1 MTFKPNLSLN
11 KKHNGKKTTSIEHNS
26 AFVKQAEKI
35 LTYDLTHLIQRAE
48 RVLEQLEAYLPPAP
62 PAIDWDAPAFIWR
75 RRGARGWL
83 DAVKHIATISPDDL
97 QHIEQQKETITR
109 NTANFVAGKPA
120 NNVLMTGARGTGK
133 SSLVKA
139 MLNQF
144 ADQGLRLIEIDKND
158 MGDLPDIIELISSR
172 SERFIIFSDD
182 LSFEDGEGGYK
193 ALKSVLDGS
202 IAAPSDNVLIYATSN
217 RRHLMPEYAADN
229 LATTTPATGELHYGE
244 AVEEKVSLSER
255 FGIWLSFYQFK
266 QDDYLNIVYY
276 WLQQLGCP
284 ADQVENAR
292 REALQWA
299 LHRGS
304 RSGRVAQQFAR
315 DWAATHVG

>member
-1 MTFKPNLSLN
+1 MERVLD
-11 KKHNGKKTTSIEHNS
+11 
-26 AFVKQAEKI
+26 
-35 LTYDLTHLIQRAE
+35 YDLPRLLQRAE
-48 RVLEQLEAYLPPAP
+48 SVLEQLAAYLPPVP
-62 PAIDWDAPAFIWR
+62 PAIDWEAHAFIWR

-83 DAVKHIATISPDDL
+83 DAVKHIAPLNPEDL
-97 QHIEQQKETITR
+97 QHIEQQKDIITR

-139 MLNQF
+139 MLSQF
-144 ADQGLRLIEIDKND
+144 AAQGLRLIEIDKDD
-158 MGDLPDIIELISSR
+158 MGDLPDIIALIA
-172 SERFIIFSDD
+172 ERPEYFVIFSDD
-182 LSFEDGEGGYK
+182 LSFEDGESGYK

-202 IAAPSDNVLIYATSN
+202 VAATSANVLIYATSN

-229 LATTTPATGELHYGE
+229 LATTTPASGELHYGE
-244 AVEEKVSLSER
+244 AVEEKTSLSER
-255 FGIWLSFYQFK
+255 FGIWLSFYPFK
-266 QDDYLNIVYY
+266 QDAYLEIVYY
-276 WLQQLGCP
+276 WLEQLGCP
-284 ADQVENAR
+284 TDRVEESR

-315 DWAATHVG
+315 DWAANHVE

>member
-1 MTFKPNLSLN
+1 MN
-11 KKHNGKKTTSIEHNS
+11 
-26 AFVKQAEKI
+26 
-35 LTYDLTHLIQRAE
+35 YDLTQLLQRAE

-62 PAIDWDAPAFIWR
+62 PSIDWDAPAFIWR

-83 DAVKHIATISPDDL
+83 DAVKHIAPIQATDL
-97 QHIEQQKETITR
+97 QHIERQKNTLLR
-109 NTANFVAGKPA
+109 NTAHFVAGKPA

-139 MLNQF
+139 MLNEF

-158 MGDLPDIIELISSR
+158 MGDLPDIITLIADR
-172 SERFIIFSDD
+172 PERFIIFSDD
-182 LSFEDGEGGYK
+182 LSFEDGEAGYK

-202 IAAPSDNVLIYATSN
+202 IAATSSNVLIYATSN

-229 LATTTPATGELHYGE
+229 LTTTTPSTGEIHHGE
-244 AVEEKVSLSER
+244 AVEEKISLSER

-266 QDDYLNIVYY
+266 QDDYLDIVYY
-276 WLQQLGCP
+276 WLKELGCP
-284 ADQVENAR
+284 AEHVEEAR

-304 RSGRVAQQFAR
+304 RSGRVAQQFAK
-315 DWAATHVG
+315 DWVANHVL